1 MNPDDNPDDD
11 MTGDPGASEVRV
23 NDADGVAPVLPDYGV
38 FLRSPDGSDWI
49 HPDDHEIVDGI
60 VPSNRVF
67 CRFRYEDGYY
77 HFRYGEIVFRLRP
90 CLWLPVRD
98 EGFDLGDRVETTGV
112 GLSQELFV
120 SEITGMVFD
129 DRAGEIRYQ
138 LARTPI
144 SGKLYSAEH
153 LRLLSDKTKL
163 REGDTIHPL
172 PHWNDAFRK
181 AYPAS
186 DYLHPTAD
194 DEPDQRADEQANRD
208 RDG

>member
-11 MTGDPGASEVRV
+11 LAGDPGASKVRV
-23 NDADGVAPVLPDYGV
+23 NKADGVAPMLPDYGV
-38 FLRSPDGSDWI
+38 FLRSPADGSDWI
-49 HPDDHEIVDGI
+49 HPDDHGLVDAM
-60 VPSNRVF
+60 VPSKRVF
-67 CRFRYEDGYY
+67 CRFRYETGYY
-77 HFRYGEIVFRLRP
+77 HFRYGQIAFRLRP
-90 CLWLPVRD
+90 CLWLPVRG
-98 EGFDLGDRVETTGV
+98 EGLDIGDRVETTGL

-129 DRAGEIRYQ
+129 DSAGAIRYQ

-163 REGDTIHPL
+163 RPGDTVHPL
-172 PHWNDAFRK
+172 PRWNETFRK

-186 DYLHPTAD
+186 DYLHPNVD
-194 DEPDQRADEQANRD
+194 DKPDRPT
-208 RDG
+208 GSPHP

>member
-1 MNPDDNPDDD
+1 MNPDDD
-11 MTGDPGASEVRV
+11 MTGEPGESEVRV

-38 FLRSPDGSDWI
+38 FLRSPADGSDWI
-49 HPDDHEIVDGI
+49 HPDDHEIVDRL
-60 VPSNRVF
+60 VPGKRVF
-67 CRFRYEDGYY
+67 CRCLFEDGFY
-77 HFRYGEIVFRLRP
+77 HFRYGDIVFRLRP
-90 CLWLPVRD
+90 CLWLPVRG
-98 EGFDLGDRVETTGV
+98 EGFDIGDRIETTGV
-112 GLSQELFV
+112 GLSQDLFV

-129 DRAGEIRYQ
+129 DSAGEIRYQ

-172 PHWNDAFRK
+172 PQWNKTFRD

-194 DEPDQRADEQANRD
+194 DQSDQRADE
-208 RDG
+208 